1 MNINWDGAVI
11 EVSVDSGAWADISKY
26 GSAGYT
32 GQIGDP
38 QGQAMNV
45 LKGRQGYVATN
56 KSWPASDMV
65 KIDMGN
71 SLAGHSVRVRFRI
84 GTDDAV
90 GDVGWQIDDI
100 SFQGITNTPF
110 PALVQN
116 MNECWPPATTS
127 STSSASG
134 TGGGSPADVEVRG
147 EGCSCELPRN
157 SGTGWASLAAA
168 FAATL
173 LAKKRRRR

>member
-1 MNINWDGAVI
+1 
-11 EVSVDSGAWADISKY
+11 
-26 GSAGYT
+26 
-32 GQIGDP
+32 
-38 QGQAMNV
+38 MNV

-65 KIDMGN
+65 KIDMGTN
-71 SLAGHSVRVRFRI
+71 LAGKSVRVRFRI

-110 PALVQN
+110 PALIQN
-116 MNECWPPATTS
+116 VNDCWPPATTS
-127 STSSASG
+127 SSTSSASG
-134 TGGGSPADVEVRG
+134 AGGGAPIDVEVRG
-147 EGCSCELPRN
+147 EGCSCELPLG
-157 SGTGWASLAAA
+157 SGSGWPSLAAL